1 LRRIPA
7 ETRVVVLVVF
17 LALFQAILLSIFGL
31 EAIKG
36 ERRQV
41 EDNVG
46 ADAAIFLERR
56 VAGLLVHRLGHFANE
71 ALHLAF
77 VEGDPARLRREPDI
91 VHGLF
96 TDAFLVT
103 AENEVLEPGDP
114 PRPLIR
120 PRKLVIGSAQAAR
133 TAARETREAYIGA
146 DLEEAQLP
154 EAALALAQRFPYA
167 LDERGSSLA
176 LAFAST
182 PLYSSGEESARPDAL
197 RMAHWIG
204 VLNGA
209 FGFAPA
215 AEAQALVGAIER
227 RMGADAAFIA
237 HHERIGVLKALE
249 RELTTFDPQRPAGI
263 HKNVWAGD
271 THQFYVRTQEGG
283 SSRVLLVNP
292 DGLRR
297 LMDEVIAVADSESA
311 PGINLSVER
320 ESEVEPDAI
329 QRPLPATPG
338 YVAVARLAPEVLEA
352 QTSDRERFYRYIIVF
367 SMVGIVCGGFLT
379 ARVVM
384 REVKLAKLKSGFV
397 SNVTHELKTPLTSI
411 RMFSDMLRDGQVT
424 DEAEQRECLDV
435 IAQETD
441 RLGSLIQKVLDF
453 GRSES
458 RRQRFRWTTASLAPL
473 VEREVQRFRRA
484 SGLGSAHMELEI
496 AANLPAV
503 MHDPDAFREVLTNLL
518 SNAYKYSPPDDRR
531 LRVTLGP
538 QGGRGMLGG
547 RVVLAVEDN
556 GPGVA
561 PRERRKI
568 FEQFYRSEDLLTSEI
583 EGTGLGLSIARNIV
597 RAHGGRIRVED
608 RDGGGSRFVVELPSA
623 GRGGTSP
630 QTAATETT
638 R

>member
-1 LRRIPA
+1 MHWLRRIPA

-31 EAIKG
+31 EAIKS

-41 EDNVG
+41 EERVSD
-46 ADAAIFLERR
+46 DAAVFLERR

-71 ALHLAF
+71 ALHISF
-77 VEGDPARLRREPDI
+77 VEGKPARLRADPDA

-103 AENEVLEPGDP
+103 AEGEVLEPGDP

-120 PRKLVIGSAQAAR
+120 PRELVLRNAKEARTAAQAAR
-133 TAARETREAYIGA
+133 EAYVGA
-146 DLEEAQLP
+146 ALEETELP
-154 EAALALAQRFPYA
+154 QAALGLALRYPYA
-167 LDERGSSLA
+167 LDERGSSIA
-176 LAFAST
+176 VAFAST
-182 PLYSSGEESARPDAL
+182 PLYADGEGPARTDAL
-197 RMAHWIG
+197 RLAHWIG
-204 VLNGA
+204 VLNEA

-215 AEAQALVGAIER
+215 EEPRALVGAIER
-227 RMGADAAFIA
+227 RMGADSAFIA

-249 RELTTFDPQRPAGI
+249 RELTAFDPSRPAGI
-263 HKNVWAGD
+263 HRNVWAGD
-271 THQFYVRTQEGG
+271 THLFYVRTQEGG
-283 SSRVLLVNP
+283 SSRVLLVHAP
-292 DGLRR
+292 ALRR
-297 LMDEVIAVADSESA
+297 LMNEVVALANSEA
-311 PGINLSVER
+311 AEGVDLAVER
-320 ESEVEPDAI
+320 EAAVEPGVV
-329 QRPLPATPG
+329 QHPLPSAPG
-338 YVAVARLAPEVLEA
+338 YVAVARITPEVLEA
-352 QTSDRERFYRYIIVF
+352 QTSDRERFYRYIIAF
-367 SMVGIVCGGFLT
+367 SIIGILCGGLLT

-411 RMFSDMLRDGQVT
+411 RLFSDMLREGQVT
-424 DEAEQRECLDV
+424 DAAEQRECLDV

-458 RRQRFRWTTASLAPL
+458 RRPHFRWTTNSLQPL
-473 VEREVQRFRRA
+473 LEREVDRFRRA
-484 SGLGSAHMELEI
+484 SGLEPDTVDLQV

-503 MHDPDAFREVLTNLL
+503 MHDPDAFREVVSNLL
-518 SNAYKYSPPDDRR
+518 SNAYKYSPPENRKI
-531 LRVTLGP
+531 RVNLGS
-538 QGGRGMLGG
+538 QRG

-556 GPGVA
+556 GPGVPPA
-561 PRERRKI
+561 ERRKI
-568 FEQFYRSEDLLTSEI
+568 FEQFYRADDLLTSEV

-608 RDGGGSRFVVELPSA
+608 GPGGGSRFVVELPSA
-623 GRGGTSP
+623 SRSP
-630 QTAATETT
+630 APPQNPVTETS